1 MTIEWR
7 SYPNVVNPRL
17 KAIQH
22 RYCYNT
28 IMLPKQHRFASRTEI
43 RQVFRYATRKHS
55 NSFMWLSSQ
64 PSNRTNS
71 PWRAAIIV
79 SKKIAPLATDRNMIR
94 RKISE
99 ALWQQKE
106 LLPTG
111 VDVVILAQKQSMKTS
126 IHDLNQEIQIV
137 AN

>member
-1 MTIEWR
+1 
-7 SYPNVVNPRL
+7 
-17 KAIQH
+17 
-22 RYCYNT
+22 
-28 IMLPKQHRFASRTEI
+28 
-43 RQVFRYATRKHS
+43 
-55 NSFMWLSSQ
+55 MWLSSQ
-64 PSNRTNS
+64 PSNRTNLA
-71 PWRAAIIV
+71 WRAAIIV
-79 SKKIAPLATDRNMIR
+79 SKKVAPLATDRNSIR

-126 IHDLNQEIQIV
+126 IHNLNQEIQIV

>member
-1 MTIEWR
+1 
-7 SYPNVVNPRL
+7 
-17 KAIQH
+17 
-22 RYCYNT
+22 
-28 IMLPKQHRFASRTEI
+28 
-43 RQVFRYATRKHS
+43 
-55 NSFMWLSSQ
+55 MWLSSQ